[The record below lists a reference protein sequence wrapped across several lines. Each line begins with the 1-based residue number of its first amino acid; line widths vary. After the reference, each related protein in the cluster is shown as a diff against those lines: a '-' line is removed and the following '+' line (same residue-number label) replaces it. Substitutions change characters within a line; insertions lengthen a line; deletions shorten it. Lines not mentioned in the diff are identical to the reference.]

1 MSQFDITVFYTN
13 RLEKWSLNGQDV
25 IQSYAN
31 TKSDAKRKAL
41 AEAQK
46 IADRENRVV
55 ELGVYKKSDGE
66 LQTVKEARPV

>member
-46 IADRENRVV
+46 LADREKRVV
-55 ELGVYKKSDGE
+55 EVGVYKKSDGE
-66 LQTVKEARPV
+66 LQTVKEARPA